1 MNREEFLV
9 KASAFIGVAVG
20 MRDNEMVIDGPHAI
34 LEMCEDGDV
43 FVNTPERSDFF
54 EPVDGDY
61 SEVYNELVPMVEQA
75 RLDFDASVLVLRAEI
90 PKHLEAIHP
99 SLKISVIES
108 VDKVQPVATFCL
120 HDTGIALYSITA
132 FGQYLEH
139 KSHYGTDNFSID
151 VHRIGSYGWTPTEPL
166 MGKQIFEVAEDW
178 FAKISDILGLLG
190 SNVSYKV
197 REFNTTITPDCEL
210 PDCDIYNALRT
221 TQKRVFVEFTVN
233 A

>member
-34 LEMCEDGDV
+34 IEISNDGEV
-43 FVNTPERSDFF
+43 FINTPDRSDFL

-61 SEVYNELVPMVEQA
+61 TSVYDEIVPMIEQA
-75 RLDFDASVLVLRAEI
+75 RIDFDAQVALLRAEVA
-90 PKHLEAIHP
+90 KHVAAIHP

-108 VDKVQPVATFCL
+108 VDQCQPVATFCL
-120 HDTGIALYSITA
+120 HDTGVALYSLTV
-132 FGQYLEH
+132 FGMYLEF
-139 KSHYGTDNFSID
+139 KSYGADDHFSVD
-151 VHRIGSYGWTPTEPL
+151 VHRIGTYVWTPADTDD
-166 MGKQIFEVAEDW
+166 GKHVIEVGEDW
-178 FAKISDILGLLG
+178 FAQTGDVVGLLG
-190 SNVSYKV
+190 SDVSYEV
-197 REFNTTITPDCEL
+197 REFDTTITPHCEL
-210 PDCDIYNALRT
+210 PDYETYNALRT